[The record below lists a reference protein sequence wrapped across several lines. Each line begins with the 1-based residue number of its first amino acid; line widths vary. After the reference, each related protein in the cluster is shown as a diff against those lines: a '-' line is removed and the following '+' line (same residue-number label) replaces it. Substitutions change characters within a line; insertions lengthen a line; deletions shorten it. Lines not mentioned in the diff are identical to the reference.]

1 MASSNKSFLERP
13 LVEEYPTFNAAHR
26 RRPQTTDPCDPWIC
40 PPSEWQRLIRD
51 DQAMA
56 IANRARRLSKLN
68 LAGRLAETTSGM
80 TVTPPCLGCRA
91 AGMVCRKP
99 RCRASGQYN
108 AALKCALSLWYDRCC
123 HPAVLP
129 ETNDLASDEIIVLS
143 DFPAHLQPRTQGHR
157 RARAIP
163 RTARLMSYYQNPPI
177 TQPRPGLNTDIGE
190 CDTNA
195 ARFPSTPQIPGNG
208 SYLPHTQPITID
220 LTPDPS
226 PRERPQE
233 RARQVGI
240 QQARSITPMTP
251 APQRPAQPPPAEQ
264 PPAEHPPAKQ
274 PPAQQPALPASSV
287 LSAQQASPHASV
299 LPAEPPT
306 TFHNALLCS
315 PVPPLNGVH
324 ATYDELDTCIR
335 EGLDASFSEY
345 TAACAA
351 VPTSPR
357 ETSVHMEKCSAAL
370 EKLRAFQAVEAEFLV
385 LRDGV
390 KKVEEEFV
398 ARIRAKV
405 GMET

>member
-1 MASSNKSFLERP
+1 M
-13 LVEEYPTFNAAHR
+13 
-26 RRPQTTDPCDPWIC
+26 
-40 PPSEWQRLIRD
+40 
-51 DQAMA
+51 
-56 IANRARRLSKLN
+56 SKLN

-108 AALKCALSLWYDRCC
+108 AALKCALCLWYDRCC
-123 HPAVLP
+123 HPAVFP

-143 DFPAHLQPRTQGHR
+143 DLPAHLQPRTQGDR

-163 RTARLMSYYQNPPI
+163 RTARLMSSYQNQPI
-177 TQPRPGLNTDIGE
+177 TQPRPGLNTNIGE

-195 ARFPSTPQIPGNG
+195 ARFPSAPQTPGNG
-208 SYLPHTQPITID
+208 SDLPHSQPITID

-233 RARQVGI
+233 RARQNGI
-240 QQARSITPMTP
+240 QQARSATLMTS
-251 APQRPAQPPPAEQ
+251 APQLPAQQSPAEQ
-264 PPAEHPPAKQ
+264 SPAEHPPAKQ
-274 PPAQQPALPASSV
+274 PPAQQRASPGSSV
-287 LSAQQASPHASV
+287 LSAQQASPQLSV
-299 LPAEPPT
+299 LSAKPPT
-306 TFHNALLCS
+306 AFHNALLCTS
-315 PVPPLNGVH
+315 IAPFNGVH

-357 ETSVHMEKCSAAL
+357 ETYVHMEKCSAAL
-370 EKLRAFQAVEAEFLV
+370 EKLRAFQAIEVEFLV

-390 KKVEEEFV
+390 RKVEEEFV
-398 ARIRAKV
+398 ARIRANL
-405 GMET
+405 GAET